1 MAPAEGGQ
9 RGIVHRQDAPCSLIA
24 SGPTT
29 RPKQRR
35 RAVVCE
41 TPFHKARAIR
51 LTRIMAAASTKKAS
65 AEDGVA
71 S

>member
-1 MAPAEGGQ
+1 MIGDYHHVKADRLVNAEIQ
-9 RGIVHRQDAPCSLIA
+9 MQNRMW
-24 SGPTT
+24 GPSYE
-29 RPKQRR
+29 
-35 RAVVCE
+35 RAE
-41 TPFHKARAIR
+41 SPFHKARAIR